1 MSETATKTQQ
11 QHQDSRITELE
22 IRLTHY
28 EDTLEQLNQTIIS
41 QGNEIDTLK
50 VQLEHLNKKLK
61 SAQGSILAD
70 EKDETPP
77 PHY

>member
-1 MSETATKTQQ
+1 MDKTALEN
-11 QHQDSRITELE
+11 RVMELE

-28 EDTLEQLNQTIIS
+28 EDTIEQLNQAIIS
-41 QGNEIDTLK
+41 QGSEIDVLK

>member
-1 MSETATKTQQ
+1 MTNPMMADK
-11 QHQDSRITELE
+11 HIDDRLTELE

-28 EDTLEQLNQTIIS
+28 EDMIESLNRVIID
-41 QGNEIDTLK
+41 QGDEIHVLK
-50 VQLEHLNKKLK
+50 VQIQHLNKKLK
-61 SAQGSILAD
+61 SAQGSIIAD

>member
-1 MSETATKTQQ
+1 MSNDIEN
-11 QHQDSRITELE
+11 RVMELE

-28 EDTLEQLNQTIIS
+28 EDTLELLDKTIIT
-41 QGNEIDTLK
+41 QRDEIDVLK
-50 VQLEHLNKKLK
+50 VQIEHLNKKLK
-61 SAQGSILAD
+61 ASQGSILAD